1 MKSGFQKIFIAII
14 ILTAFAG
21 TASCESLF
29 AARISQNDYIQP
41 RSLFSSSKAKTV
53 GDIVSVLVAETYKI
67 TDNQKLGSSKSSAT
81 TASFANLLNSL
92 IPGFLRSSVS
102 VSDNFNG
109 YGGDNTVSNNAQ
121 TQRQS
126 SFSDTITAQVVQVL
140 PNGNLVIQGHKT
152 LINAGETTNVLLS
165 GVVDP
170 RMINQIG
177 QVDSSKVSNLQIA
190 FSGSGTV
197 ARSNHE
203 GIINKYVKYLF

>member
-1 MKSGFQKIFIAII
+1 MKFGFKKIFLTLI
-14 ILTAFAG
+14 ILSCFAG

-29 AARISQNDYIQP
+29 AARVSQNDYIQP
-41 RSLFSSSKAKTV
+41 RSLFYSPKAKTV
-53 GDIVSVLVAETYKI
+53 GDIVSVIISEKYQI
-67 TDNQKLGSSKSSAT
+67 TDNQKLGTSKSSAT
-81 TASFANLLNSL
+81 TASFANLLNKL
-92 IPGFLRSSVS
+92 LPGMPINQDFG
-102 VSDNFNG
+102 G
-109 YGGDNTVSNNAQ
+109 YGGDNSVSNNAQ

-170 RMINQIG
+170 RMINQSG
-177 QVDSSKVSNLQIA
+177 QVDSAEVSNLQIA

>member
-1 MKSGFQKIFIAII
+1 MKLGFKKLFIS
-14 ILTAFAG
+14 ILILSCFTG
-21 TASCESLF
+21 IASCESLF
-29 AARISQNDYIQP
+29 AARVSQNDYIQP
-41 RSLFSSSKAKTV
+41 RSLYYSPKAKTV
-53 GDIVSVLVAETYKI
+53 GDIVSVVISEKYQI
-67 TDNQKLGSSKSSAT
+67 TDNQKLGTSKSSAT
-81 TASFANLLNSL
+81 KASFSNLLNSL
-92 IPGFLRSSVS
+92 IPGFLRNTVS
-102 VSDNFNG
+102 VNNNFDG
-109 YGGDNTVSNNAQ
+109 YGGDNSVSNNAQ

-140 PNGNLVIQGHKT
+140 PNGNLVVQGHKT

-170 RMINQIG
+170 RMINQKG
-177 QVDSSKVSNLQIA
+177 QIDSSQVSNLQIA

>member
-1 MKSGFQKIFIAII
+1 MKSRFQKIFIAII
-14 ILTAFAG
+14 ILSSFVG

-29 AARISQNDYIQP
+29 AARVSQNDYIQP
-41 RSLFSSSKAKTV
+41 RSLFYSPKAKTV
-53 GDIVSVLVAETYKI
+53 GDIVSVIISEKYQI
-67 TDNQKLGSSKSSAT
+67 TDNQKLGTSKTSATKSSF
-81 TASFANLLNSL
+81 SNLLNSL
-92 IPGFLRSSVS
+92 VPGGLRNLISVNN
-102 VSDNFNG
+102 NFDG
-109 YGGDNTVSNNAQ
+109 YGGDNSVSNNAQ

-170 RMINQIG
+170 RMINQTG
-177 QVDSSKVSNLQIA
+177 QVESSEVSNLQIA

>member
-1 MKSGFQKIFIAII
+1 MKSGFQKIFIAIL
-14 ILTAFAG
+14 ILSSFMG

-29 AARISQNDYIQP
+29 AARVSQNDYVQP
-41 RSLFSSSKAKTV
+41 RSLFFSPKAKTV
-53 GDIVSVLVAETYKI
+53 GDIVSVIIAEKYQI
-67 TDNQKLGSSKSSAT
+67 TDTNKLGTSKSSAT
-81 TASFANLLNSL
+81 TSSFSNLLNSL
-92 IPGFLRSSVS
+92 IPGGLRDLVS
-102 VSDNFNG
+102 VNNNFNG

-126 SFSDTITAQVVQVL
+126 SVSDTITAQVVQVL

-152 LINAGETTNVLLS
+152 LINAGETTNILLS

-170 RMINQIG
+170 RMINQLG
-177 QVDSSKVSNLQIA
+177 QIDSSKVSNLQMA

-203 GIINKYVKYLF
+203 GFINKYVKYLF